1 MDQDNRLPF
10 AGDEHWGKGGRYV
23 LVDGRRVPA
32 ESFGSATPPEP
43 PATVSPSAPSPIPP
57 KTTRRKRGQ

>member
-23 LVDGRRVPA
+23 LVDGKRLPA
-32 ESFGSATPPEP
+32 ESVA
-43 PATVSPSAPSPIPP
+43 PAAPHESPVVAPSAPASQPSKP
-57 KTTRRKRGQ
+57 TRRKRGQ